1 MVDPSCSGRGRRF
14 LLRLID
20 LIHDGVEAAMAFDR
34 VPIGI
39 GDGLP
44 EGRRWCLDRSRV
56 SGCPGL
62 ENALGAVEMLLVPS
76 DRKDF
81 DSPACLPELVPKL
94 PVGLAPAMERASG
107 GHARIDVGEDGPV
120 TLDGD
125 WHLDVEIPDAA
136 VGAAGV
142 DAFRE

>member
-1 MVDPSCSGRGRRF
+1 MVD
-14 LLRLID
+14 LV
-20 LIHDGVEAAMAFDR
+20 HDGVEAALAFDG

-39 GDGLP
+39 SDGFP
-44 EGRRWCLDRSRV
+44 EPRRFCLGRSRV

-76 DRKDF
+76 DPKYF
-81 DSPACLPELVPKL
+81 DSPACLPEIVPKL

-107 GHARIDVGEDGPV
+107 GHARIYVREDGPV

-125 WHLDVEIPDAA
+125 WHLDVEIPDAS

-142 DAFRE
+142 DAFPE